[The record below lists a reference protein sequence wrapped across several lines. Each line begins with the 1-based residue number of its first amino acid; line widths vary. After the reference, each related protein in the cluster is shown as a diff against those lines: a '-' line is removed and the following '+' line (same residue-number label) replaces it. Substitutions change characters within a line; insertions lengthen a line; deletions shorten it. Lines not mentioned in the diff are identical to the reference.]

1 MGEEST
7 MLVLIPATL
16 PPQAL
21 AEPFLFLCPCGAVVG
36 RASDFPLH
44 NLQPHPPCGGTL
56 VWVS

>member
-1 MGEEST
+1 